1 MSKRTAGY
9 LSYREQKRFKYK
21 ILFIVKLIVLCFIFY
36 NLLTLFLLSS
46 YEVNNVSMEPLLKEE
61 NRVLTC
67 PLVYGANIPFSD
79 SRFPGFREPQRGD
92 IVIAQP
98 GNLTPPGIL
107 VRLLDPVVSFFT
119 LHNITLHP
127 GVRESGSSPYII
139 KRIIGVPGDI
149 LKIEDFTVYIKER
162 GNTFFLREGEVIN
175 DDYDIKYDPLP
186 EGWSQSYPFSSG
198 SDEITLE
205 ENEYFILGDNR
216 SSSYDSR
223 HFGPVQ
229 KSSIISLV
237 VFRYWP
243 LKSFGVPQ

>member
-46 YEVNNVSMEPLLKEE
+46 YEVKNVSMEPLFKEE

-67 PLVYGANIPFSD
+67 PLVYGAKIPFSN

-92 IVIAQP
+92 IIIAAPGNSSQP
-98 GNLTPPGIL
+98 GVII
-107 VRLLDPVVSFFT
+107 RLLDPLVQFFT
-119 LHNITLHP
+119 LQNITLHP

-139 KRIIGVPGDI
+139 KRIIGLPGDT
-149 LKIEDFTVYIKER
+149 LRIEDFTVYIKES
-162 GNTFFLREGEVIN
+162 GSTFFLREGEVIN

-186 EGWSQSYPFSSG
+186 QGWSKSYPFSSG
-198 SDEITLE
+198 FDEITLR

-216 SSSYDSR
+216 SNSYDSR
-223 HFGPVQ
+223 HFGTVR
-229 KSSIISLV
+229 KSSIISQV